1 MSKAII
7 DVDSFIYRAATTCNE
22 LIELQEG
29 IYYEAYNLGKAKE
42 YLNNLVKD
50 ILEKTGCNEYI
61 FVIGGNGKNFRYVVN
76 PNYKANRKKQAKP
89 IMLDKVREM
98 VFRDFDVCYIPHLE
112 ADDTCRILAEENKSN
127 VIVSIDK
134 DLRTFPGKLYDYYH
148 DKFIC
153 ISPQQAE
160 ANFKRQL
167 LIGDKTDGYDG
178 IPKVGPATADK
189 LILGGITI
197 DEIAEKYLEAGLSI
211 DDFKRT
217 YNCAYILGNDNY
229 DDGVITLYGGE
240 KLDTRRI
247 DELSDK

>member
-7 DVDSFIYRAATTCNE
+7 DVDSFLYRAATTCNE

-29 IYYEAYNLGKAKE
+29 IYYEAYNLNKAKE

-50 ILEKTGCNEYI
+50 ILEKTGCDEYI
-61 FVIGGNGKNFRYVVN
+61 FVIGGYGKNFRYTVN

-98 VFRDFDVCYIPHLE
+98 VFKDFNVCYIPHLE
-112 ADDTCRILAEENKSN
+112 ADDTCRILSEEDSDN

-148 DKFIC
+148 SKFVYIT
-153 ISPQQAE
+153 PKQAE
-160 ANFKRQL
+160 VNFKRQL
-167 LIGDKTDGYDG
+167 LMGDKTDGYDG

-189 LILGGITI
+189 LLLDGITI
-197 DEIAEKYLEAGLSI
+197 DEIVEKYLEAGLSI
-211 DDFKRT
+211 DDFKAT

-229 DDGVITLYGGE
+229 KDGVITLYDGE
-240 KLDTRRI
+240 RLDLN
-247 DELSDK
+247 ELSDK